1 MQVGFTEHADE
12 KLSEAVMKV
21 NYMSNMYII
30 KEFLPEM
37 IKRDEGQIVTVSSL
51 AG

>member
-1 MQVGFTEHADE
+1 VINNAGIMQVGFTENA
-12 KLSEAVMKV
+12 SEQLAEIVMKV

-37 IKRDEGQIVTVSSL
+37 IKRDEG
-51 AG
+51 